1 MSYKSINLAGH
12 YGVGKTH
19 MFHRFNTGKWPDS
32 SFSFWNGQQFVK
44 DFLINGKILRVYIND
59 FEEDHE
65 DWERLRY
72 HTYQYT
78 DCVILCF
85 GIDRPDFIPDML
97 IRIEEYWFPFFQKYC
112 PKAKLILVGMKKDLR
127 TNQDVIA
134 RLAMYGEKPVTYEE
148 GEELSKKIK
157 AHCYLECSTLT
168 GEGIQDVFHK
178 AIELA
183 SQTNINHDRRRKCN
197 II

>member
-72 HTYQYT
+72 HTCLLYT
-78 DCVILCF
+78 SPSPRDK
-85 GIDRPDFIPDML
+85 RQSRMPSS
-97 IRIEEYWFPFFQKYC
+97 
-112 PKAKLILVGMKKDLR
+112 A
-127 TNQDVIA
+127 
-134 RLAMYGEKPVTYEE
+134 
-148 GEELSKKIK
+148 
-157 AHCYLECSTLT
+157 
-168 GEGIQDVFHK
+168 
-178 AIELA
+178 
-183 SQTNINHDRRRKCN
+183 
-197 II
+197 